1 MFYYLI
7 NHGGLIAIWFFTHSF
22 TSGFSFQVFLC
33 LWIGPPPTLWTDAS
47 GFSVDASGPLLP
59 PIRFGQGGWGRG
71 DVPGNGNGN
80 AGNSPIRF
88 RQVSDYDP
96 FLDTDSIIAQIPCLV
111 GSSQPSLLVYTVLHK
126 GWISE
131 QTVSVSGVRN
141 VPALLPMSKYGSG
154 LLSGTPTQC
163 HVKCPSQTHLCQF
176 ATGSA
181 QKTLHFV
188 LECLCFFTIS
198 QW

>member
-1 MFYYLI
+1 MSRHHSNNAARELLSLKIISKKVLSYYYTKTADRQETLTTRARESDFAQKEILDQGFRFMFFYAS
-7 NHGGLIAIWFFTHSF
+7 GL
-22 TSGFSFQVFLC
+22 V
-33 LWIGPPPTLWTDAS
+33 PPHRHTLWTDAS

-96 FLDTDSIIAQIPCLV
+96 FLDTDSLIAQIPCLV
-111 GSSQPSLLVYTVLHK
+111 GSSQPLLLVYTVLHK

-131 QTVSVSGVRN
+131 QIVSVPGVR
-141 VPALLPMSKYGSG
+141 SR
-154 LLSGTPTQC
+154 QC
-163 HVKCPSQTHLCQF
+163 SV
-176 ATGSA
+176 
-181 QKTLHFV
+181 
-188 LECLCFFTIS
+188 
-198 QW
+198 